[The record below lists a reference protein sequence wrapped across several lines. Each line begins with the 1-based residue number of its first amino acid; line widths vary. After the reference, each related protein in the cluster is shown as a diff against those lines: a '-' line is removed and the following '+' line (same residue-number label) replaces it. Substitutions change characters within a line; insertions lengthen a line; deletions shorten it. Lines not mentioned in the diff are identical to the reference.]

1 MMRRILVLFSV
12 LALAGPGAAVS
23 GAESLPAAADP
34 VLLSVSGAVSRTN
47 ASGGVG
53 PRAEFDRSMLAG
65 LGMQTVRTSTDWT
78 DGVKAFRG
86 PYVRDVLDAAGYR
99 GETVTA
105 TALNDYSVEIPVAD
119 FERYPVVLAMEMDGE
134 PLTRRDK
141 GPLWIVYPRDEFA
154 ELSTAETNAKWI
166 WQLRSLEVR

>member
-1 MMRRILVLFSV
+1 MRRFVALLAV

-23 GAESLPAAADP
+23 AAESLPAAADP
-34 VLLSVSGAVSRTN
+34 VLLSVSGAVSRPN
-47 ASGGVG
+47 ASDGAG
-53 PRAEFDRSMLAG
+53 PRAEFDRTMLAG

-105 TALNDYSVEIPVAD
+105 TALNDYSVEIPMAD

-154 ELSTAETNAKWI
+154 ELATAETNAKWI

>member
-1 MMRRILVLFSV
+1 
-12 LALAGPGAAVS
+12 
-23 GAESLPAAADP
+23 
-34 VLLSVSGAVSRTN
+34 
-47 ASGGVG
+47 
-53 PRAEFDRSMLAG
+53 
-65 LGMQTVRTSTDWT
+65 MQTVRTSTDWT

-105 TALNDYSVEIPVAD
+105 TALNDYSVEIPMAD

-154 ELSTAETNAKWI
+154 ELATAETNAKWI